1 MNVALLLAI
10 ALAAARLADL
20 SPAQRGDGTV
30 TPSPTGVLTKAPVL
44 KRFVHAEYPP
54 DLAAV
59 GVTGAVVL
67 ALVIDETGQVVQ
79 ATLVEPSPYPSFNA
93 AAIHAVT
100 QFEFEPAEIDGKP
113 ASVEITYR
121 YEFVLRS
128 APAASA
134 PSEAPVALFGRVV
147 ERGTRS
153 AVANAAVE
161 AGGVTTETDADGK
174 FELRGVAPGNVTVRV
189 VSPEHAPL
197 AVEETIAAGK
207 KKEVEYRLTRR
218 HYDPFEA
225 VVRGDRTRKE
235 VSVYTL
241 RTEEV
246 RSLPGTQGDTLKVLQ
261 NLPGVARSPFG
272 LGLLVVR
279 GSAPQDTKVYL
290 DGVEIPLLFHFG
302 GITSVI
308 GSETIASLD
317 FYPGNFGARYGR
329 AMGGSVDVKTRDAQ
343 REVHGVAQ
351 LDIFDGTALIEL
363 PVGEGSLFLSA
374 RRSWVDG
381 VLAIVLPRVAPE
393 AAADL
398 RVAPRYYDYQLKL
411 SYPVLGGTASVMAF
425 GDDDELAFVRPED
438 AVGRPS
444 FFLETGFHRVAAR
457 FQRGFGGGVAND
469 ATLALGTDKFDVLQG
484 NNFGVLSTIRSLTLR
499 DSLTWHASDG
509 LSLELGLDA
518 LLRSYDYA
526 IYAPPL
532 RAPGQVGGFVGDTA
546 SQIGDSA
553 AGWWLSPA
561 VFLEADWRPVPAL
574 RLVPGV
580 RLDHDSRLRTGKLWV
595 DPRLSLFYEVA
606 RGTTLLAG
614 AGVYGEPPAVQQ
626 MTRIFGNPDLGTQR
640 ALQYSAGVRQDLP
653 LDAGLE
659 LTAFYKDLRELVGS
673 TRAVTPDGDPLLLS
687 NGSRG
692 EALGLELLVR
702 RQLSRGLYGWLAY
715 TWSKSSRRDD
725 PTLPTYPDWHLFQLD
740 QTHIFTLVLS
750 YRTAGNWI
758 VGTRLRGV
766 SGNPYTPMVG
776 SVLNANTGRYQCI
789 PAQRTFSARLPGFFQ
804 ADARVDKRWVFDT
817 WMFALYLD
825 VQNVTNR
832 ENPEFNFQ
840 NFDCSAQV
848 AVPGLPVFPAL
859 GLRAEW

>member
-1 MNVALLLAI
+1 MSSRWVVLILALF
-10 ALAAARLADL
+10 AAGRAVGQ
-20 SPAQRGDGTV
+20 PAPAP
-30 TPSPTGVLTKAPVL
+30 TPPSTSIGVLTKPPVL
-44 KRFVHAEYPP
+44 KRFVEAEYPP

-59 GVTGAVVL
+59 GVTGAVVF
-67 ALVIDETGQVVQ
+67 ALVIDEVGQVLQ
-79 ATLVEPSPYPSFNA
+79 ATLIEPSPYPSFNA

-113 ASVEITYR
+113 TSVEITYR

-128 APAASA
+128 APAAA
-134 PSEAPVALFGRVV
+134 PAEAPVALFGRVV

-153 AVANAAVE
+153 AVANAAIE

-174 FELRGVAPGNVTVRV
+174 FELRGVAPGKVTVRV

-197 AVEETIAAGK
+197 SLEEIIASGK

-329 AMGGSVDVKTRDAQ
+329 AMGGTVDVKTRDAQ
-343 REVHGVAQ
+343 RELHGVAQ
-351 LDIFDGTALIEL
+351 VDIFDGTALVEM

-393 AAADL
+393 TAADL
-398 RVAPRYYDYQLKL
+398 RVAPRFYDYQLKL

-425 GDDDELAFVRPED
+425 GGDDELAFVRPED

-457 FQRGFGGGVAND
+457 FQRGFAGGVGND

-484 NNFGVLSTIRSLTLR
+484 NNFGVLTTIRSLTLR
-499 DSLTWHASDG
+499 DALTWHASDQ

-518 LLRSYDYA
+518 LLRSFDYT

-553 AGWWLSPA
+553 TGWWLSPA
-561 VFLEADWRPVPAL
+561 VYLEADWRPLPSL
-574 RLVPGV
+574 RLVPGL
-580 RLDHDSRLRTGKLWV
+580 RLDHDSRLRTGELWV
-595 DPRLSLFYEVA
+595 DPRLSIFYEVA

-626 MTRIFGNPDLGTQR
+626 MTRIFGNPDLRTQR

-653 LDAGLE
+653 LDTGLE
-659 LTAFYKDLRELVGS
+659 LTAFYKDLRELVGG
-673 TRAVTPDGDPLLLS
+673 TRAVTPGGDPLLLS

-692 EALGLELLVR
+692 EVFGLEMLMR

-725 PTLPTYPDWHLFQLD
+725 PTLPTYPDWHLFQFD
-740 QTHIFTLVLS
+740 QTHILTLVLS

-804 ADARVDKRWVFDT
+804 ADARIDKRWVFES

-832 ENPEFNFQ
+832 DNPEFNFQ

-848 AVPGLPVFPAL
+848 AVAGLPVFPAL

>member
-10 ALAAARLADL
+10 ALASEEAAPQA
-20 SPAQRGDGTV
+20 PPV
-30 TPSPTGVLTKAPVL
+30 PTPSGVLTKAPVL
-44 KRFVHAEYPP
+44 KRFVPAEYPP
-54 DLAAV
+54 ELAEV
-59 GVTGAVVL
+59 GVTGQVVL
-67 ALVIDETGQVVQ
+67 ALVIDEAGQVVQ
-79 ATLVEPSPYPSFNA
+79 ATVVEPSPYPSFNS

-121 YEFVLRS
+121 YEFVLRR
-128 APAASA
+128 APSSA
-134 PSEAPVALFGRVV
+134 PSDAPVALFGRVV

-153 AVANAAVE
+153 AVASAAVE
-161 AGGVTTETDADGK
+161 AGGVAAETDADGR
-174 FELRGVAPGNVTVRV
+174 FELRGVAPGKVTVRV
-189 VSPEHAPL
+189 VSPEHEPFS
-197 AVEETIAAGK
+197 VEETIAAGR

-218 HYDPFEA
+218 HYDPYEA
-225 VVRGDRTRKE
+225 VVRGERDRKE

-261 NLPGVARSPFG
+261 NLPGVARAPFG

-290 DGVEIPLLFHFG
+290 DGIEIPLLFHFG

-308 GSETIASLD
+308 SSETIASLD

-329 AMGGSVDVKTRDAQ
+329 AMGGTVDVKTRDAQ
-343 REVHGVAQ
+343 RELHGVAQ
-351 LDIFDGTALIEL
+351 LDIFDGTALLEV
-363 PVGEGSLFLSA
+363 PVGDGSLFVSG

-381 VLAIVLPRVAPE
+381 VLAIVLPRVAPD
-393 AAADL
+393 AAANL
-398 RVAPRYYDYQLKL
+398 RVAPRFYDYQVKL
-411 SYPVLGGTASVMAF
+411 SYPVLGGTASLMAF

-444 FFLETGFHRVAAR
+444 FFLETGFHRLAAR
-457 FQRGFGGGVAND
+457 FQRSFGGGVAND
-469 ATLALGTDKFDVLQG
+469 VTLALGTDKFDVLQG
-484 NNFGVLSTIRSLTLR
+484 NNFGVLTTIDSLTLR
-499 DSLTWHASDG
+499 DALTWRHSDR
-509 LSLELGLDA
+509 LSLELGVDA
-518 LLRSYDYA
+518 LLRSFDYS

-532 RAPGQVGGFVGDTA
+532 RAPGQVGGFIGDTA

-553 AGWWLSPA
+553 KGSWLSPG
-561 VFLEADWRPVPAL
+561 VYLEADWRPLPSL
-574 RLVPGV
+574 RLVPGL
-580 RLDHDSRLRTGKLWV
+580 RLDHDSRLRSGKVWV
-595 DPRLSLFYEVA
+595 DPRISAFYDVA

-614 AGVYGEPPAVQQ
+614 AGLYGEAPAVQQ
-626 MTRIFGNPDLGTQR
+626 MTRTFGNLDLRTQH
-640 ALQYSAGVRQDLP
+640 AVQYSAGLRQDLP

-659 LTAFYKDLRELVGS
+659 LTAFYKDLRELVGA
-673 TRAVTPDGDPLLLS
+673 TRTVSVEGDPLLLS

-692 EALGLELLVR
+692 EAYGVEMLIR
-702 RQLSRGLYGWLAY
+702 RQLTRGLFGWLAY

-725 PTLPTYPDWHLFQLD
+725 PTIPGYPDWHLFQFD
-740 QTHIFTLVLS
+740 QTHILTLVLS

-758 VGTRLRGV
+758 IGTRLRGV
-766 SGNPYTPMVG
+766 SGNPYTPAVG

-789 PAQRTFSARLPGFFQ
+789 PAQRTLSARLPGFFQ
-804 ADARVDKRWVFDT
+804 ADARVDKRWVFDR

-832 ENPEFNFQ
+832 ENAEFNFQ

-848 AVPGLPVFPAL
+848 AVPGLPVFPSF